1 MLPSAH
7 FSGDCFHH
15 CEIGLAMTN
24 DFISVV
30 VIPVGPATETS
41 ATIDKKRTSAV

>member
-15 CEIGLAMTN
+15 CEVGLAMTN
-24 DFISVV
+24 EFISVV
-30 VIPVGPATETS
+30 VIPVGSAAETS
-41 ATIDKKRTSAV
+41 ATIDKKRISPV